1 MEICALWQFWM
12 VTCSG
17 RCLLR
22 ELERMWFWAKSR
34 WMSAFM
40 LLIFCI
46 SMGSLLFRNS
56 SKCAGRY
63 NILHFAEKV
72 THPIFDTDDLKYRNI
87 IRAKVVHNQI
97 SVKYKYT
104 KKNEKFLNLHCRLLS
119 VDVWT
124 KTSFWLI
131 YLPYFMQHLYES
143 FNEEPGYFQ
152 FATAITSNDIEEIQ
166 TFLDA
171 AVNARFELY

>member
-1 MEICALWQFWM
+1 
-12 VTCSG
+12 
-17 RCLLR
+17 
-22 ELERMWFWAKSR
+22 
-34 WMSAFM
+34 M

-72 THPIFDTDDLKYRNI
+72 THPIFDTDDLKDRNI

-104 KKNEKFLNLHCRLLS
+104 KKK
-119 VDVWT
+119 
-124 KTSFWLI
+124 
-131 YLPYFMQHLYES
+131 
-143 FNEEPGYFQ
+143 
-152 FATAITSNDIEEIQ
+152 
-166 TFLDA
+166 
-171 AVNARFELY
+171 